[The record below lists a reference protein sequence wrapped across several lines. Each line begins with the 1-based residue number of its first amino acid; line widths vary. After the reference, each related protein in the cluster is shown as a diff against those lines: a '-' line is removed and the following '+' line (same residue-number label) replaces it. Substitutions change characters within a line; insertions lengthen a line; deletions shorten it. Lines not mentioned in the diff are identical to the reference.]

1 MSLKKI
7 LVLFLLLIAF
17 STTVPI
23 LGCNTIFLR
32 SINRRNRATLTITDS
47 FYTDLDNDDVL
58 DIVTLF
64 DLSFQ
69 GRHRHTVRI
78 DVFLILP
85 SGYTFY
91 YKWIL
96 GTKLS
101 EKSYKIRFYDHAI
114 ESGWYNLIIA
124 TRYFTGGLSTG
135 VANYDFDPPGG
146 AGGGDPIASM
156 C

>member
-1 MSLKKI
+1 MSSKKI

-17 STTVPI
+17 SSTSSV
-23 LGCNTIFLR
+23 LGCNSIFLR
-32 SINRRNRATLTITDS
+32 SINRKNAVTLTITDS

-64 DLSFQ
+64 DLSFK

-91 YKWIL
+91 YKWII

-101 EKSYKIRFYDHAI
+101 EKSCKIRFYDHAI

-124 TRYFTGGLSTG
+124 ARYFTGGRSTG
-135 VANYDFDPPGG
+135 LANYDFDPPGG
-146 AGGGDPIASM
+146 AGGGDPIALM
-156 C
+156 